1 MGCHR
6 FESLLSAR
14 SAKAHTGWFHI
25 KGGII
30 QIMKNL
36 KKALALVLAA
46 ATAFTFAP
54 VSSSAAIN
62 STDDGL
68 TSKAGQIDSIDF
80 SSFTL
85 DPAGT
90 KTVLLKEHNDKNEG
104 GDVKAFRVTIN
115 KVAKKDTENQY
126 TNLVTLNT
134 TSDEDHPNENT
145 QVTGSAAKPD
155 ESWGTQA
162 DPTISK
168 LVYTIPNVAGKPST
182 KDAVESSQKPY
193 YINGAYATFAAVAD
207 TADCASTTTT
217 ATIEAL
223 DSEDAVNAK
232 VIGGKSEITIS
243 VRSNGP
249 TLEITAP
256 TGKDSYVAENGYVKV
271 PYRVINNKTGVKP
284 YINSLRITSEPT
296 NDAAYSTTITPSAD
310 GVQNGILKVHVGH
323 ESRKLQVVI
332 HADGLDKNGKDAKD
346 ISKQSFDLNVT
357 AANGKL
363 RVTYTT
369 SDTQKTWG
377 SDYAGQTIT
386 FTDDAQDS
394 NTLQNGVKNI
404 YGKTD
409 TKNTVENGDYTTPAT
424 VVADDNGYWKAYGN
438 YIGTNADNYG
448 TASANQDANGTKVS
462 SYSGLTNAAG
472 QGFVSY
478 AIDNKNV
485 LPDATPVVQDGQ
497 KTLKINAV
505 TDVSGAD
512 VKFSLV
518 APSVKHDAVVKKDE
532 AIASGKYSYGSE
544 DYTYNTS
551 SQKWSGDFD
560 SFDVTYSAST
570 NNVDAD
576 KPATKHATAAQK
588 GDYISY
594 TTAAAEKYGSV
605 SNDGLVTLKNSNIDV
620 PLYVVI
626 TVPGAKATDT
636 AAERKTSTVVVPL
649 QTSTQEPLWFYAASE
664 NGYSE
669 VDLQNVIKATT
680 KAADH
685 DIILTKDH
693 TSDTIQL
700 DSNADINNY
709 VTGEI
714 NTTDNK
720 FSYNSKTHT
729 VSVDTTKANNNDS
742 TTLTIRTLPTPN
754 QSGTV
759 VATFH
764 VVYRSDLSYGSSV
777 KLGSVN
783 VRKGADTS
791 RRQISA
797 AVTPNDALAIFD
809 TNNYYVKDS
818 SRKRGYRK
826 LTAQDDGF
834 NDVSVSAS
842 GWVTYVKN
850 AGEVYVRAHAE
861 DSKHAPSGYDYA
873 LVTYGKDSLGTLPN
887 TLSVDKKSIV
897 IKAGETATVN
907 ATGNTAIT
915 VSSADDKVATATSSA
930 TVATSAAITVTG
942 VKAGTTTVKVSAA
955 ADTTQNIAAEE
966 IEIPVVVTDANGEV
980 PSNNTVKK
988 PAKITGVKVT
998 NLKGGKVKVTWKK
1011 QSQKN
1016 IKYYVKKTVGKKSS
1030 GKSVGSNKTT
1040 LSVKKGATVKV
1051 KVKAYIYDATGKKLV
1066 GSYSKTVT
1074 KKTDKK

>member
-1 MGCHR
+1 
-6 FESLLSAR
+6 
-14 SAKAHTGWFHI
+14 
-25 KGGII
+25 
-30 QIMKNL
+30 MKNL

-85 DPAGT
+85 DLAGT

-126 TNLVTLNT
+126 TDLVTLQNPSDT
-134 TSDEDHPNENT
+134 THPNENT
-145 QVTGSAAKPD
+145 QVTGSAATTD
-155 ESWGTQA
+155 TSWGNPNT
-162 DPTISK
+162 DSTISK
-168 LVYTIPNVAGKPST
+168 IVYTIPNVAGKKSS
-182 KDAVESSQKPY
+182 AGAQESMQTPY
-193 YINGAYATFAAVAD
+193 FINGAYATFKAVAD

-223 DSEDAVNAK
+223 DSTDAVNAK

-271 PYRVINNKTGVKP
+271 PYRVINNKGAAGSAKITK
-284 YINSLRITSEPT
+284 LRITSEPT
-296 NDAAYSTTITPSAD
+296 SVAANNSIETISPDAD
-310 GVQNGILKVHVGH
+310 GVQNGALKVYVGNQ
-323 ESRKLQVVI
+323 SRKLQVVI
-332 HADGLDKNGKDAKD
+332 HADGLDKNGHDAED

-369 SDTQKTWG
+369 SDTQKTWD
-377 SDYAGQTIT
+377 SSFAGQTIT

-394 NTLQNGVKNI
+394 NGLQNGVQNI
-404 YGKTD
+404 YGLTD
-409 TKNTVENGDYTTPAT
+409 TKNTVVNGNYTTPAT
-424 VVADDNGYWKAYGN
+424 VVADDEGYWTTTDKN
-438 YIGTNADNYG
+438 KTHIGANAANYG
-448 TASANQDANGTKVS
+448 AATANQDANGTKVS
-462 SYSGLTNAAG
+462 SYSGLTTASG

-478 AIDNKNV
+478 AIDDKNV

-532 AIASGKYSYGSE
+532 ANASGKYSYGSE

-560 SFDVTYSAST
+560 GFDVTYEAGKDS
-570 NNVDAD
+570 VDTT
-576 KPATKHATAAQK
+576 KQATKHATAVQK
-588 GDYISY
+588 DDYISY

-759 VATFH
+759 VATFN

-930 TVATSAAITVTG
+930 TVATSAAITVKG

-1051 KVKAYIYDATGKKLV
+1051 KVKAYIYDATGRKLV

>member
-1 MGCHR
+1 
-6 FESLLSAR
+6 
-14 SAKAHTGWFHI
+14 
-25 KGGII
+25 
-30 QIMKNL
+30 MKNL

-85 DPAGT
+85 DPSGI

-126 TNLVTLNT
+126 TDLVTLQSPSE
-134 TSDEDHPNENT
+134 TSHPNENT
-145 QVTGSAAKPD
+145 EVTGSAATEDK
-155 ESWGTQA
+155 SWG
-162 DPTISK
+162 DPATDATLSK
-168 LVYTIPNVAGKPST
+168 VVYTIPNVPGKKST
-182 KDAVESSQKPY
+182 VAAEESQQKPY
-193 YINGAYATFAAVAD
+193 YINGAYATFLAVAD

-223 DSEDAVNAK
+223 DSTDAVNAK

-296 NDAAYSTTITPSAD
+296 NDAAYSTTIAPDAD
-310 GVQNGILKVHVGH
+310 GVQNGTLEVHVGH

-332 HADGLDKNGKDAKD
+332 HADGVDKNGNDTKD

-363 RVTYTT
+363 RVTYST
-369 SDTQKTWG
+369 SDTQKTWP
-377 SDYAGQTIT
+377 SSYAGQTIT

-394 NTLQNGVKNI
+394 NTLQNGVQNI
-404 YGKTD
+404 YGLTD
-409 TKNTVENGDYTTPAT
+409 TKNTVVNGNYTTPAT
-424 VVADDNGYWKAYGN
+424 VVADTDGYW
-438 YIGTNADNYG
+438 TNGSNNIYKDANNYG
-448 TASANQDANGTKVS
+448 AARATLGTAASGKVA
-462 SYSGLTNAAG
+462 SYSDLSNAGG

-560 SFDVTYSAST
+560 SFDVTYTASS
-570 NNVDAD
+570 NNVNDNA
-576 KPATKHATAAQK
+576 PATKHATAAQK

-764 VVYRSDLSYGSSV
+764 VVYRSDLSYGSSI

-915 VSSADDKVATATSSA
+915 VSSADDKVASATSSA
-930 TVATSAAITVTG
+930 TVATSAAITVKG

-980 PSNNTVKK
+980 PSNNAVKK
-988 PAKITGVKVT
+988 PAKVTGVKVT

-1011 QSQKN
+1011 QNQKN
-1016 IKYYVKKTVGKKSS
+1016 IKYYVKKTVGKKSV